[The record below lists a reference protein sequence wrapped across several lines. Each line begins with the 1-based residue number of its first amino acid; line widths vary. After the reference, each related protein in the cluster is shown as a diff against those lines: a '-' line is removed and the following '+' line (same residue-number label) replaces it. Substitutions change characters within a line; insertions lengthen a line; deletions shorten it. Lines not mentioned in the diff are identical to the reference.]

1 MSELFRQYGFIFL
14 FFSKEHEPIHIHVRG
29 NNGDAKFTWN
39 GEEFVVENV
48 HNIKA
53 NDLKR
58 ISRAVAENAD
68 IIVKRWCEI
77 FGTDDTQD

>member
-29 NNGDAKFTWN
+29 NDGDAKFTWN
-39 GEEFVVENV
+39 GHEFILETVY
-48 HNIKA
+48 NIKA

-68 IIVKRWCEI
+68 IIVKRWHEI
-77 FGTDDTQD
+77 FGTDD